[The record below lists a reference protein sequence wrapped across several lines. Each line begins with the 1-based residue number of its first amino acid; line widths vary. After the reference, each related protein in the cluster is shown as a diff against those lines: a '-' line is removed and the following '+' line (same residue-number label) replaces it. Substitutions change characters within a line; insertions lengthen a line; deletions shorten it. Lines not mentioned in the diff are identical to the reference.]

1 MIYALTQKSCCKAM
15 RSFGLRAISPVPSSK
30 FALQTINVSVRVQV
44 AAPPPS
50 SSTLD
55 PRIVWPDASFVMR
68 QIGDDPISAGIYGTN
83 SAALRFLLNH
93 TCSRHGMAFVRW
105 RVRPSNPA
113 VRQRLLLPHRCRPEL
128 NVRSCCRMGAPGGGR
143 DVE

>member
-83 SAALRFLLNH
+83 SAALRFLLPTH
-93 TCSRHGMAFVRW
+93 AHAMACVRW